1 MNPRSTRTRRTVG
14 RTAPLSILALLI
26 VFGLAAIAVAGGS
39 QGRSGKPKTRSEV
52 KKALVGTWVVRS
64 FPVTDPNGDVVG
76 SLYGDDPVGKV
87 TYTPQGDVWAFVG
100 SRERTDPGNPSQQLW
115 YTGPLEVRARAHQV
129 VHHVKYSS
137 LPAIE
142 GTKVVRT
149 YDLRRNRLVLS
160 FPLSDTETAHGHFVR
175 VR

>member
-39 QGRSGKPKTRSEV
+39 QGQSAKPKTRGEV
-52 KKALVGTWVVRS
+52 EKALVGTWVVRS

-100 SRERTDPGNPSQQLW
+100 SRERTSASANQQNW
-115 YTGPLEVRARAHQV
+115 YTGRLEVRARAQQV
-129 VHHVKYSS
+129 VVHVKYSTI
-137 LPAIE
+137 PAIE
-142 GTKVVRT
+142 GSKLVRT

-160 FPLSDTETAHGHFVR
+160 FPLSDSETAHGHFVR
-175 VR
+175 AR